1 MAGSCLL
8 YNELHY
14 NGLMTDLGLSP
25 SSSSP
30 HHVPLVSVPMLLP
43 TLRQDAHTFVQ
54 LPTSHRCLR
63 LSPSDLRFNNVRDIP
78 ENLRRF
84 SEKVQR
90 FSEKVQRFSEK
101 LQLPSPHLP
110 LFLTFHLAHNRSLLS
125 ASSCFCWHFP
135 LPPKRDLLS
144 LQPSSLTSLHNPH
157 FYQGFL
163 TRARAYTGIYIF
175 SLSQP
180 SQTSLITHYKSAIS
194 AIFSDNF

>member
-8 YNELHY
+8 NNELHY

-30 HHVPLVSVPMLLP
+30 HHVPLVSVPMLSPFAL
-43 TLRQDAHTFVQ
+43 Q
-54 LPTSHRCLR
+54 PTSHPCLR
-63 LSPSDLRFNNVRDIP
+63 LSPSNLRFKNVRDIP

-90 FSEKVQRFSEK
+90 FSEKVPRFLVKLRCLEEK

-125 ASSCFCWHFP
+125 APTCFCWHFP
-135 LPPKRDLLS
+135 LPPKGAYS
-144 LQPSSLTSLHNPH
+144 PSSPLH
-157 FYQGFL
+157 
-163 TRARAYTGIYIF
+163 
-175 SLSQP
+175 
-180 SQTSLITHYKSAIS
+180 
-194 AIFSDNF
+194 

>member
-1 MAGSCLL
+1 MPDFYDYSQLIIYSTPC
-8 YNELHY
+8 
-14 NGLMTDLGLSP
+14 S
-25 SSSSP
+25 
-30 HHVPLVSVPMLLP
+30 PLVFAP
-43 TLRQDAHTFVQ
+43 TLTLAFEHGTDTLALQHT
-54 LPTSHRCLR
+54 LPLCLR
-63 LSPSDLRFNNVRDIP
+63 LSPSDLRFKNVRDIP
-78 ENLRRF
+78 ENLP
-84 SEKVQR
+84 R

-101 LQLPSPHLP
+101 LPRFLVKLRCFRNTLQPLCPHLL

-135 LPPKRDLLS
+135 LPPPRDLLS

-180 SQTSLITHYKSAIS
+180 SQTSLITYYKSAIS
-194 AIFSDNF
+194 TKISDSF

>member
-8 YNELHY
+8 NNELHY

-30 HHVPLVSVPMLLP
+30 HHVPLVSVPMLSSFAL
-43 TLRQDAHTFVQ
+43 Q
-54 LPTSHRCLR
+54 PTSHPCLR
-63 LSPSDLRFNNVRDIP
+63 LSPSDLRFKNVRDIP
-78 ENLRRF
+78 ENLPRF

-90 FSEKVQRFSEK
+90 FSENLPRFLVK
-101 LQLPSPHLP
+101 LQCFRNTLQPLCPHLP

-125 ASSCFCWHFP
+125 ASSCFCWHFS
-135 LPPKRDLLS
+135 LPPRDLLS

-157 FYQGFL
+157 FYQGFH

-180 SQTSLITHYKSAIS
+180 SQTSLITHYKSATS
-194 AIFSDNF
+194 AMLSDNF

>member
-1 MAGSCLL
+1 MARSCLL

-30 HHVPLVSVPMLLP
+30 HHVPLVSVTMLLP

-63 LSPSDLRFNNVRDIP
+63 LSPSDLRSKNVRDIP
-78 ENLRRF
+78 ENLQRF

-90 FSEKVQRFSEK
+90 FSENLPRFWEKLRCLEEK

-110 LFLTFHLAHNRSLLS
+110 LFLTSISPITAPCFLLPHASVGTFHPAPKGLTLPPALFINISTQSAFLSRFSYTRTRVNRSLLLFS
-125 ASSCFCWHFP
+125 FTTFTDTPYNP
-135 LPPKRDLLS
+135 L
-144 LQPSSLTSLHNPH
+144 
-157 FYQGFL
+157 
-163 TRARAYTGIYIF
+163 
-175 SLSQP
+175 
-180 SQTSLITHYKSAIS
+180 
-194 AIFSDNF
+194 

>member
-1 MAGSCLL
+1 MSRSFPFLCYPPFCVAAHFSPLL
-8 YNELHY
+8 ALIPLRPAPQKRPRYSRKSP
-14 NGLMTDLGLSP
+14 TFFRKSPTFFRKSPTFLGKAPMFQKYVASSLPASP
-25 SSSSP
+25 A
-30 HHVPLVSVPMLLP
+30 L
-43 TLRQDAHTFVQ
+43 
-54 LPTSHRCLR
+54 
-63 LSPSDLRFNNVRDIP
+63 
-78 ENLRRF
+78 
-84 SEKVQR
+84 
-90 FSEKVQRFSEK
+90 
-101 LQLPSPHLP
+101 
-110 LFLTFHLAHNRSLLS
+110 LTFHLAHNRSLLS

-135 LPPKRDLLS
+135 LPPQRGLLS